1 MVMKILKIKKLN
13 YYNIL
18 CIGLYIYYFCIAV
31 YNPEYASLN
40 CSNYILCLIF
50 VLSLVRMSMRLRV
63 NRNALLI
70 FSLFYLV
77 LIIAVFQSQD
87 IINSLTTFIKLLVS
101 LITCWIVKTIAE
113 HFGIEKVSKIFY
125 RTNLVACFTGII
137 AFYVFGNTSYIM
149 FFRDQVI
156 PRMTGSFVQPN
167 VFAAF
172 LAITTPFGIYTINSK
187 YKLRGGYHKTVHLV
201 SLLFFI
207 GLNLFCVLQ
216 SKSRWSIVSIVIGY
230 LISFTI
236 FNDNLSKK
244 KRVIA
249 GLVIA
254 IIFVFG
260 FIWSLNFDLFKGLFE
275 RNSTSIRLNSF
286 LIAFKKASSSIFM
299 GSGLGE
305 GIKSEGT
312 ALILDS
318 TILNLLVD
326 TGFIGVLLFSLIT
339 IRSFKI
345 ILRKSKTYYSMRP
358 YLTMSLVLCV
368 EMIAESIL
376 YNSLLNSFIGVMWFC
391 GLRNYSNK

>member
-1 MVMKILKIKKLN
+1 M
-13 YYNIL
+13 
-18 CIGLYIYYFCIAV
+18 
-31 YNPEYASLN
+31 
-40 CSNYILCLIF
+40 
-50 VLSLVRMSMRLRV
+50 
-63 NRNALLI
+63 
-70 FSLFYLV
+70 
-77 LIIAVFQSQD
+77 
-87 IINSLTTFIKLLVS
+87 
-101 LITCWIVKTIAE
+101 
-113 HFGIEKVSKIFY
+113 
-125 RTNLVACFTGII
+125 
-137 AFYVFGNTSYIM
+137 
-149 FFRDQVI
+149 
-156 PRMTGSFVQPN
+156 
-167 VFAAF
+167 
-172 LAITTPFGIYTINSK
+172 
-187 YKLRGGYHKTVHLV
+187 